1 MRVLLPWFLG
11 LALLSSAG
19 CSGDDEPA
27 PGPNQTA
34 TLPAKVTQTIGPEGG
49 TIRLDGAVVTFPPG
63 AVASPTAIT
72 IAATDEAPP
81 AGFVAR
87 SRIYECGP
95 TGLSFPE
102 KVTMAME
109 FSPDDQPVTMFW
121 SSGDDPTFKEV
132 GGAPSGSTLSASV
145 AHFSKGFVGRKTPLS
160 WEFRRN
166 RTRETGQGHPGVRNR
181 GGRRCELD

>member
-1 MRVLLPWFLG
+1 MRTLLPWFLG
-11 LALLSSAG
+11 LVLLSSAG

-27 PGPNQTA
+27 PGSGQA
-34 TLPAKVTQTIGPEGG
+34 TPLPAKVTQTIGPEGG

-95 TGLSFPE
+95 SGLSFPE
-102 KVTMAME
+102 KVTMTME
-109 FSPDDQPVTMFW
+109 FSPDGQPVTMFW
-121 SSGDDPTFKEV
+121 SSGEDPSFKEV

-145 AHFSKGFVGRKTPLS
+145 AHFSKGFVGRKAPLS
-160 WEFRRN
+160 CLFRQN
-166 RTRETGQGHPGVRNR
+166 RIEETKRSHPGVRNR
-181 GGRRCELD
+181 GGRRCALD